1 MRYRQAFLG
10 ILILCVVLIVGSL
23 IPGMPRV
30 LSKSDET
37 GSSRPASA
45 GARLE
50 ERYYMIIFACQG
62 DGNQPRSS
70 HTFATF
76 VKASKDG
83 SAQDDRIDAQTI
95 SWLPVSL
102 EVAVLRRRPEP
113 GRNFNLEDTLR
124 WAESIGARVSRWGPY
139 EIEKGLY
146 DRALR
151 QKARLESGA
160 ILFKCIDENFR
171 PATASNCIHAVSDM
185 DKSQPELN
193 SGTAHGDE
201 ATKMVLS
208 FFDPYILPIKGSNRW
223 LVDRLGPHSA
233 LDELPAKRYVFFA
246 DDAGRGWAR
255 VEWVDTSENQY

>member
-10 ILILCVVLIVGSL
+10 ISILCVVLIVGSL

-30 LSKSDET
+30 FSESGET
-37 GSSRPASA
+37 GSSRPASTE
-45 GARLE
+45 ARLE

-62 DGNQPRSS
+62 DDYQPRSS

-76 VKASKDG
+76 VKASKEG

-102 EVAVLRRRPEP
+102 EVVLLRRRPEP
-113 GRNFNLEDTLR
+113 GRNVNLDDSLR

-139 EIEKGLY
+139 EIEKELY
-146 DRALR
+146 DRALK

-171 PATASNCIHAVSDM
+171 PATASNCIHAVSDVDM
-185 DKSQPELN
+185 DQGALHVGPNWGDNASRIVAGHLKRWMINPEK
-193 SGTAHGDE
+193 THPW
-201 ATKMVLS
+201 V
-208 FFDPYILPIKGSNRW
+208 I
-223 LVDRLGPHSA
+223 DRLGLTDYPMT
-233 LDELPAKRYVFFA
+233 
-246 DDAGRGWAR
+246 AR
-255 VEWVDTSENQY
+255 TLE

>member
-10 ILILCVVLIVGSL
+10 ILILSVVLIVGSL

-37 GSSRPASA
+37 GSSRPPSTE
-45 GARLE
+45 ARLE
-50 ERYYMIIFACQG
+50 ERYYMIILACQG

-76 VKASKDG
+76 VKASQDG

-171 PATASNCIHAVSDM
+171 PATASNCIHAVSDVDM
-185 DKSQPELN
+185 DQGALHVGPNWGDNASRIVAGHLKRWMINPEK
-193 SGTAHGDE
+193 THPWVIA
-201 ATKMVLS
+201 
-208 FFDPYILPIKGSNRW
+208 
-223 LVDRLGPHSA
+223 RLG
-233 LDELPAKRYVFFA
+233 VA
-246 DDAGRGWAR
+246 DYPMAPRTL
-255 VEWVDTSENQY
+255 E